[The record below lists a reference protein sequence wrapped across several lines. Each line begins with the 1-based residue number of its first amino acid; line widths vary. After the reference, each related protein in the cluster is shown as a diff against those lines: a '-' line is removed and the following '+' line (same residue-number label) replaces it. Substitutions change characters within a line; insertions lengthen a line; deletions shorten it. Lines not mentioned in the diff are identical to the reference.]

1 MKDAMT
7 ILLSGVE
14 NIAKNMKEYI
24 KTKPAINGKYDEL
37 EYKIERLT
45 DRVDRL
51 VELMERRLGEPL
63 DAVKPRSKRMM
74 DIKQRIHDV
83 IAKHP
88 EGIRPPQI
96 AQVIGTR
103 VQNLYPH
110 LKAAIGKKQLLKD
123 KTGTYSLAD
132 KKSTKKK

>member
-14 NIAKNMKEYI
+14 NIAKNMKEYL
-24 KTKPAINGKYDEL
+24 KTKPADSGKYSDL
-37 EYKIERLT
+37 GNKIEKLT
-45 DRVDRL
+45 ERVDRL

-83 IAKHP
+83 IAKYP
-88 EGIRPPQI
+88 DGIRPPQI
-96 AQVIGTR
+96 AQIIGTR

-110 LKAAIGKKQLLKD
+110 LKAAVENKRLQKNES
-123 KTGTYSLAD
+123 GTYCLAA
-132 KKSTKKK
+132 KKTVKKK